1 MLYACGEYDRLVQ
14 GVFENYLAM
23 KFKDTGMQG
32 VVSGLEWMVHF
43 DLLHQEAIKSQAWAL
58 MGHFCFPLVATHLL
72 FASTTK
78 QRVLFPTQQTD
89 VTTRLSRSQQMIESV
104 TGEMEPTARAYCSSS
119 TLLRDILPTILSV
132 IQPTLRPVNK
142 QLFSAKEKQEL
153 ANVVAVH
160 IAYNITYQQERNME
174 TGAYE
179 YRMDPDVEGVVCFPN
194 TRRLTSLSYGTKQLI
209 SHEIELERMR
219 RIDAAKAAF
228 SNEEGSRGTPS
239 KASKAEASNGATI
252 NVTPRGAKKT
262 MNHLATLAAKPVQLK
277 TVQPTDFFGRAI
289 KVRRRISF
297 QCWGIRITT
306 ILPSKHYFYNKF
318 FMQVDP
324 SKQTRNVESEL
335 VSSDIWFKFK
345 EGYSN
350 AVRRTIKMKD
360 LL

>member
-1 MLYACGEYDRLVQ
+1 MISATIIELACLLFRYKTILGMLYACGEYDRLVQ
-14 GVFENYLAM
+14 GVFENYLTM

-78 QRVLFPTQQTD
+78 QRVQFPVQQSE

-104 TGEMEPTARAYCSSS
+104 TGEMEPTARAYCSSA

-142 QLFSAKEKQEL
+142 QLFSTKEKQEL

-174 TGAYE
+174 TGAYD

-219 RIDAAKAAF
+219 RIDAANAAF
-228 SNEEGSRGTPS
+228 SSKEGSQGGTPS
-239 KASKAEASNGATI
+239 KTSKGEGFSNATK
-252 NVTPRGAKKT
+252 VTPLGAKKT
-262 MNHLATLAAKPVQLK
+262 MNHLATLSAKPVQLK

-289 KVRRRISF
+289 KV
-297 QCWGIRITT
+297 
-306 ILPSKHYFYNKF
+306 L
-318 FMQVDP
+318 
-324 SKQTRNVESEL
+324 ESII
-335 VSSDIWFKFK
+335 VTD
-345 EGYSN
+345 
-350 AVRRTIKMKD
+350 
-360 LL
+360 

>member
-1 MLYACGEYDRLVQ
+1 
-14 GVFENYLAM
+14 
-23 KFKDTGMQG
+23 
-32 VVSGLEWMVHF
+32 
-43 DLLHQEAIKSQAWAL
+43 
-58 MGHFCFPLVATHLL
+58 
-72 FASTTK
+72 
-78 QRVLFPTQQTD
+78 
-89 VTTRLSRSQQMIESV
+89 MIESV
-104 TGEMEPTARAYCSSS
+104 TGEMEPTARAYCSSA

-174 TGAYE
+174 TGAYD

-219 RIDAAKAAF
+219 RIDVAKAAF
-228 SNEEGSRGTPS
+228 SSEEGSQGGTPS
-239 KASKAEASNGATI
+239 KTTKVGASSSSATNQ

-289 KVRRRISF
+289 KVKK
-297 QCWGIRITT
+297 T
-306 ILPSKHYFYNKF
+306 ILLFIT
-318 FMQVDP
+318 V
-324 SKQTRNVESEL
+324 L
-335 VSSDIWFKFK
+335 GW
-345 EGYSN
+345 
-350 AVRRTIKMKD
+350 
-360 LL
+360 

>member
-1 MLYACGEYDRLVQ
+1 MIESVTGEM
-14 GVFENYLAM
+14 A
-23 KFKDTGMQG
+23 
-32 VVSGLEWMVHF
+32 
-43 DLLHQEAIKSQAWAL
+43 A
-58 MGHFCFPLVATHLL
+58 HLL

-78 QRVLFPTQQTD
+78 QRVQFPVQQTE
-89 VTTRLSRSQQMIESV
+89 VTTRLSRSQQMIEAV
-104 TGEMEPTARAYCSSS
+104 TGEMEPTARAYCTSA

-174 TGAYE
+174 TGAYD

-219 RIDAAKAAF
+219 RIDAANAAF
-228 SNEEGSRGTPS
+228 SSKEGSRGGTPS
-239 KASKAEASNGATI
+239 KTSKGEGFSNATK
-252 NVTPRGAKKT
+252 VTPLGAKKT
-262 MNHLATLAAKPVQLK
+262 MNHLATLSAKPVQLK

-289 KVRRRISF
+289 KV
-297 QCWGIRITT
+297 
-306 ILPSKHYFYNKF
+306 
-318 FMQVDP
+318 DP
-324 SKQTRNVESEL
+324 SKQAKNIESEL

-360 LL
+360 FL